1 MGLALSLIAQL
12 YRVEKEAR
20 SRTAIERLEL
30 RRLESRPILD
40 KLHDYLVEIRAE
52 VLPKSPEGRAARYSL
67 KNWTA
72 LTRYSSDGDLEIGRV
87 EMWRGGL
94 GSAYLFPAFR
104 SPVPH

>member
-1 MGLALSLIAQL
+1 
-12 YRVEKEAR
+12 
-20 SRTAIERLEL
+20 
-30 RRLESRPILD
+30 
-40 KLHDYLVEIRAE
+40 
-52 VLPKSPEGRAARYSL
+52 L

-72 LTRYSSDGDLEIGRV
+72 LTRYCGNGDLAIGRV